1 MRRDEC
7 RMMNEDKDL
16 GPRTKMFA
24 RRIIKPYAALPKTDT
39 VAQVLGKQM
48 LRSGTSV
55 GANHREAH
63 RARSK
68 AEFVSKIGDCLKE
81 ADETLYWLELLMEES
96 IVPAKRLQ
104 PLANEANELVAILT
118 TISKHSRGIT

>member
-1 MRRDEC
+1 
-7 RMMNEDKDL
+7 MNEEKDL

-24 RRIIKPYAALPKTDT
+24 RRIIRLYAALPRNDV

-55 GANHREAH
+55 GANYREAH

-68 AEFVSKIGDCLKE
+68 AEFISKIGDCLKE
-81 ADETLYWLELLMEES
+81 ADETLYWLELILEERL
-96 IVPAKRLQ
+96 VAAKRLQ
-104 PLANEANELVAILT
+104 PLVDEANELVAILT
-118 TISKHSRGIT
+118 TISKRARGLE